1 MRELIRK
8 ILRETV
14 SIQLRRRMTRGGEL
28 DKLINKFRLTS
39 FMKNTPIGGSVEK
52 TIRQVA
58 NEVFPNEMSYATHA
72 EADEDWNGLLKF
84 LYDQYGE
91 ELTQYFEK
99 RQENYD
105 NEQNPLEYQYIFA
118 KHDGPYGG
126 VRTRGFSASFDNYD
140 DLVTKYGN
148 WVNVDWNEIKRKLDN
163 IKDFPVETYTHYK
176 QSYPIRISS
185 IGDEGNNWGYH
196 FSVIKAIPRE
206 NVDKV

>member
-58 NEVFPNEMSYATHA
+58 NEIFPNEMSYDTHA

-105 NEQNPLEYQYIFA
+105 NEQNPLEYKYVPVVPTTFSPVPPFA
-118 KHDGPYGG
+118 NPNVPLKVIGPVVAVFG
-126 VRTRGFSASFDNYD
+126 VR
-140 DLVTKYGN
+140 
-148 WVNVDWNEIKRKLDN
+148 
-163 IKDFPVETYTHYK
+163 PVL
-176 QSYPIRISS
+176 P
-185 IGDEGNNWGYH
+185 
-196 FSVIKAIPRE
+196 PE
-206 NVDKV
+206 NVVTPDVAAVTAAVTNAVVAS

>member
-1 MRELIRK
+1 
-8 ILRETV
+8 
-14 SIQLRRRMTRGGEL
+14 
-28 DKLINKFRLTS
+28 
-39 FMKNTPIGGSVEK
+39 MKNTPIGGSVEK

-58 NEVFPNEMSYATHA
+58 NEVFPDEMTYANHA
-72 EADEDWNGLLKF
+72 DADEDWNGLLKF

-105 NEQNPLEYQYIFA
+105 NEQNPLEYKYVFA

-148 WVNVDWNEIKRKLDN
+148 WVNVDWNEIKNKLDN

-176 QSYPIRISS
+176 HSYPIRISNA
-185 IGDEGNNWGYH
+185 GDEGNNWGYH
-196 FSVIKAIPRE
+196 FSVIKSIPRE